1 MKGEA
6 GGVVPEYR
14 KEQSMARSEY
24 PDSPRVGV
32 GAVVLREGRILLVRR
47 GVPPALGLWAIP
59 GGALELGE
67 SLKEGAEREILEETG
82 ITIRAGDP
90 VFTCDVCEWDG
101 DGRIR
106 FHYVIVDLAADYV
119 SGEVR
124 GGDDAL
130 EARWVAPEEIG
141 DLPATKTTLK
151 LLRQI
156 GFLSPQ

>member
-1 MKGEA
+1 
-6 GGVVPEYR
+6 
-14 KEQSMARSEY
+14 MASREY

-32 GAVVLREGRILLVRR
+32 GAVVLREGRVLLVRR
-47 GVPPALGLWAIP
+47 GVAPAHGLWAIP

-67 SLKEGAEREILEETG
+67 TLKEAAEREILEETG

-90 VFTCDVCEWDG
+90 VFTCDVLVRDD

-119 SGEVR
+119 GGEVV

-130 EARWVAPEEIG
+130 EARWVAPEE
-141 DLPATKTTLK
+141 LPALSATKTTLK

-156 GFLSPQ
+156 GFLPPPGQPGE